1 MNAPLAKPDA
11 SDLPA
16 VIERARALF
25 DEGDV
30 IAARLLAAHAGA
42 HAKAEADLAK
52 RFGVAGDLVAKAR
65 RLQGDALLIEARA
78 SMRIAEEYDAA
89 QAAGEAAKQGRP
101 KKVADGDVFKLGE
114 AGLTKQDIAEARKLR
129 AAEEGEPGLVQRAIE
144 ARLSQG
150 LEPTR
155 RSLRHA
161 IGTRSATKE
170 ERGDNL
176 YETPIEA
183 TRTLLALESFAL
195 DVWEPAVGR
204 GAILRPLEDAGYD
217 VSISD
222 LRDRGVATVHGECQ
236 HVANFLET
244 RRTELD
250 DGVIGMPG
258 CGRPDIIS
266 NPPYGETMNAFIA
279 HALRVHRPRKMAM
292 LLNINAMC
300 GFKDADRNFWMDEW
314 VPARIFVFS
323 RRLPMMHRDG
333 WTGPEASS
341 QMNTAWFVWEQRGER
356 PEHPYGRL
364 TTVFRVDWKDW
375 QDRPPLS
382 PEAAE

>member
-1 MNAPLAKPDA
+1 MNAPATLPDA

-25 DEGDV
+25 SEGDV
-30 IAARLLAAHAGA
+30 ISARLLAAHAGA

-52 RFGVAGDLVAKAR
+52 RFGVAGELVAKAR

-101 KKVADGDVFKLGE
+101 KKVADGDVFKLDE

-129 AAEEGEPGLVQRAIE
+129 AAEAGEPGLVQRAIE
-144 ARLSQG
+144 ARLAQG

-161 IGTRSATKE
+161 IGTRSATKD

-183 TRTLLALESFAL
+183 VRTLLALERF
-195 DVWEPAVGR
+195 DRTIWEPAVGR

-217 VSISD
+217 VRISD
-222 LRDRGVATVHGECQ
+222 LRDRGVATKDGECQ
-236 HVANFLET
+236 EVVDFLET
-244 RRTELD
+244 ACAET
-250 DGVIGMPG
+250 VY
-258 CGRPDIIS
+258 DIVT

-279 HALRVHRPRKMAM
+279 HALRAHRPPKMAL
-292 LLNINAMC
+292 LLNWNAYL
-300 GFKDADRNFWMDEW
+300 GFEDENRNFWLDDCP
-314 VPARIFVFS
+314 PARILAFK

-333 WTGPEASS
+333 WDGPKASS
-341 QMNTAWFVWEQRGER
+341 QMNTAWFIWERRGEN
-356 PEHPYGRL
+356 PAYPYGRN
-364 TTVFRVDWKDW
+364 TSVMRVDWKDW
-375 QDRPPLS
+375 QDAPPLG